1 MLLNLTLC
9 YEQLK
14 RFKLAVET
22 LEIAKSL
29 DPSNEQITRKI
40 ETFTKLLTA
49 MDYDSVVSH
58 GVNKD
63 KLKLDLAKNA
73 T

>member
-1 MLLNLTLC
+1 
-9 YEQLK
+9 
-14 RFKLAVET
+14 LAIET
-22 LEIAKSL
+22 LEVAKCL
-29 DPSNEQITRKI
+29 DPSNEQITHKI

-49 MDYDSVVSH
+49 MDFDSVVSH

-63 KLKLDLAKNA
+63 KLKLNLAKNA